1 MIICLSCKGEVHN
14 SVLQEIIIIVLG
26 GWGWAIWEKFPLFP
40 LFFKDCVPNCN
51 NTIEK
56 DTEAAANKLMLGAVF
71 DT

>member
-1 MIICLSCKGEVHN
+1 MV
-14 SVLQEIIIIVLG
+14 
-26 GWGWAIWEKFPLFP
+26 GWGSATWEKIALFL
-40 LFFKDCVPNCN
+40 LFFKDCVPYCD